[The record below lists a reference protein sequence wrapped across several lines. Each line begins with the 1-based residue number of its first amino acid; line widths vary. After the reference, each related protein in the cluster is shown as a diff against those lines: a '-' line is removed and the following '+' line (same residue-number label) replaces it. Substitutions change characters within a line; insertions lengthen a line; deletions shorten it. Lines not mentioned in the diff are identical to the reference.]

1 MGFEELGAKVKPKLG
16 FVKLKVRGMVS
27 LNQLSHNLLFSIMDL
42 SDFML
47 IVTFGDFL

>member
-1 MGFEELGAKVKPKLG
+1 MKPKLG